1 MNNNEKCS
9 VCISLN
15 EDCNAL
21 TFCCLIGK
29 TPVSLFVIH
38 INSYCFFKPTA
49 NCTFTDEDS
58 ICYDHGKFYHILKI
72 YNDIAVILGKSTVN
86 KLKVSTSH

>member
-21 TFCCLIGK
+21 TFCRLIGK
-29 TPVSLFVIH
+29 TPVESL
-38 INSYCFFKPTA
+38 S
-49 NCTFTDEDS
+49 DS
-58 ICYDHGKFYHILKI
+58 
-72 YNDIAVILGKSTVN
+72 N
-86 KLKVSTSH
+86 K